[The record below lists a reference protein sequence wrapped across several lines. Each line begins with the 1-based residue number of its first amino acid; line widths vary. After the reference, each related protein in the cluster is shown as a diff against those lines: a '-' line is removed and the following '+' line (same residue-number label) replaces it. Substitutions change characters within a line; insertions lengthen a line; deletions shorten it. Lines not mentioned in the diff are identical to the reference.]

1 MEQLLSP
8 PSRAGRSGAELL
20 NELRQPVLVGL
31 SRALRR
37 AFASAIDD
45 LLERLLA
52 ERAWDQR
59 QAIDDGLDLLRT
71 GREGIEIRFDRAC
84 AESWVERTRIAGDPQ
99 PKAPEPKPSALSL
112 VDDDMLGDQLL
123 VGRIAA
129 RSRRRLDEEQVDGLR
144 ARFGALM
151 GRDWF
156 ADNEY
161 PIAPDHVF
169 ESLRKALAEF
179 GQPRVVLFL
188 LEIFEPKLSA
198 DLSTLYADVN
208 RRLVELGVLPE
219 IRYQIAKSAGGAA
232 GGRGAPSQ
240 ASPDPAAVPDSESIA
255 SRAQAA
261 MLQGPMHPAG
271 SAQAGPAQAFQARTG
286 PVMMAAEAVADLADQ
301 LDLRIQA
308 AQGSATRYLSDPTR
322 FGEARPSDVHATER
336 LIDAL
341 STMQS
346 NAVAGTGDIAAL
358 VSSARAQSTAVAKAH
373 GSPLE
378 RLIIETVSLI
388 FEQVYEDEAIADAI
402 KQQLLRLQVAAFKAA
417 LIDPS
422 FFARPEHPMRRFID
436 RLAETGS
443 DPDFETQ
450 SGSPLATE
458 VAELVTWILDHFE
471 RDLAIFAEA
480 LARVDT
486 IVAAETERRRAR
498 LARIA
503 AAAEKAEQL
512 EATRSERRKAL
523 TETLPADT
531 PEFVARLVAD
541 HWSEV
546 VSRIQSGAAHAPFEL
561 SRAGRTVDTLIW
573 SIGPKQAADI
583 PRLAAELPQLIA
595 DLSRGLSFIALAEAE
610 RELFFSELLAWHGA
624 TIDEVKRGG
633 RPVHPVSAA
642 QTAAE
647 TPLRPAPQPA
657 RPPAPSEA
665 AVAASPAGVPV
676 LPTRPVAGF
685 PGPVAEQATG
695 PEVPPSGGTLVDDAV
710 GMLGLGNGAEVEVVS
725 ATGDVKR
732 FKLGWMSP
740 ARTVFIFSRYP
751 RDHWTARRP
760 VLNTLIDD
768 GRLRVLSRGSKTTR
782 AIESLKAR

>member
-71 GREGIEIRFDRAC
+71 GRESIEIRFDRAC

-255 SRAQAA
+255 
-261 MLQGPMHPAG
+261 
-271 SAQAGPAQAFQARTG
+271 
-286 PVMMAAEAVADLADQ
+286 
-301 LDLRIQA
+301 
-308 AQGSATRYLSDPTR
+308 
-322 FGEARPSDVHATER
+322 
-336 LIDAL
+336 
-341 STMQS
+341 
-346 NAVAGTGDIAAL
+346 
-358 VSSARAQSTAVAKAH
+358 
-373 GSPLE
+373 
-378 RLIIETVSLI
+378 
-388 FEQVYEDEAIADAI
+388 
-402 KQQLLRLQVAAFKAA
+402 
-417 LIDPS
+417 
-422 FFARPEHPMRRFID
+422 
-436 RLAETGS
+436 
-443 DPDFETQ
+443 
-450 SGSPLATE
+450 
-458 VAELVTWILDHFE
+458 
-471 RDLAIFAEA
+471 
-480 LARVDT
+480 
-486 IVAAETERRRAR
+486 
-498 LARIA
+498 
-503 AAAEKAEQL
+503 
-512 EATRSERRKAL
+512 
-523 TETLPADT
+523 
-531 PEFVARLVAD
+531 
-541 HWSEV
+541 
-546 VSRIQSGAAHAPFEL
+546 
-561 SRAGRTVDTLIW
+561 
-573 SIGPKQAADI
+573 
-583 PRLAAELPQLIA
+583 
-595 DLSRGLSFIALAEAE
+595 
-610 RELFFSELLAWHGA
+610 
-624 TIDEVKRGG
+624 
-633 RPVHPVSAA
+633 
-642 QTAAE
+642 
-647 TPLRPAPQPA
+647 
-657 RPPAPSEA
+657 
-665 AVAASPAGVPV
+665 
-676 LPTRPVAGF
+676 
-685 PGPVAEQATG
+685 
-695 PEVPPSGGTLVDDAV
+695 
-710 GMLGLGNGAEVEVVS
+710 
-725 ATGDVKR
+725 
-732 FKLGWMSP
+732 
-740 ARTVFIFSRYP
+740 
-751 RDHWTARRP
+751 
-760 VLNTLIDD
+760 
-768 GRLRVLSRGSKTTR
+768 
-782 AIESLKAR
+782 